1 MASNFNRKSN
11 SSGSN
16 ASKPTFRK
24 ASESRRAQAP
34 RPAGRPAAKPS
45 SAARPASKPIGS
57 YTATPKRKPAAARPQ
72 AQPQRRMS
80 APKSPA
86 KAPARSLS
94 PKPSPSKNRP
104 AAVASRPAS
113 RPLSAPAQ
121 RRPASGAKGPAGP
134 SAVIGST
141 MGASSARK
149 RTAPRMTPGRSLT
162 SVASPRVSGA
172 KAQKAPGA
180 RGGSGVLAVVAAPVA
195 LVRGVLGRIPHPR
208 IPGKMVA
215 GAAAVLAL
223 VAVVALVVVNSA
235 LFTATNIIVNGSGH
249 VSQGTAEQL
258 IEVPAGTTLLN
269 VDEAAIA
276 SSLESNP
283 WVRGVTVERQFP
295 DTLIITPTEW
305 EVSAIAYITASDVA
319 WAISGDNKWISPIS
333 LTVTVDAEGNI
344 VSEGASTAG
353 AAGDAETGATGD
365 DAAGD
370 AATGGDASAGTSG
383 DAATGDGTTDATADG
398 ATDGASA
405 DGTSGDA
412 TANTT
417 TTDGSTTTTN
427 PDGTQTLTGIAA
439 AQAIARRDGAVLFTD
454 IASDVEPVSG
464 QEVTSEVILAG
475 LEYARGFSSEFIA
488 QIKEISLTS
497 VEAISADLDS
507 GVEVSLGAPE
517 DIALKER
524 VVTRLLEQ
532 EQGVTYINVRTPDN
546 YSFRSAPDS

>member
-24 ASESRRAQAP
+24 ASGSRRAQAP

-80 APKSPA
+80 APKAPA

-104 AAVASRPAS
+104 AAGASRSAS

-223 VAVVALVVVNSA
+223 VAVVALVVINSA
-235 LFTATNIIVNGSGH
+235 LFTATNIIVNGSAH
-249 VSQGTAEQL
+249 ISQETAEQL

-319 WAISGDNKWISPIS
+319 WAISSDNKWISPIS

-344 VSEGASTAG
+344 VSEGASAAG
-353 AAGDAETGATGD
+353 AAGDAETGTTGD
-365 DAAGD
+365 D

-383 DAATGDGTTDATADG
+383 DAATGDAASADGTTDATA
-398 ATDGASA
+398 DGASA

-412 TANTT
+412 SANTT